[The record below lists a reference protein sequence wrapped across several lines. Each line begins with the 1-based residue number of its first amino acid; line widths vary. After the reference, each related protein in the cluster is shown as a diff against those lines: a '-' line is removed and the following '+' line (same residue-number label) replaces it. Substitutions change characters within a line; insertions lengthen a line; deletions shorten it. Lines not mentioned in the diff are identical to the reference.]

1 MRSAGDARHAR
12 RRGGPANHERTR
24 RVAYRAAGGNRSFAG
39 GDLMTVEPQ
48 PAESRPRVLLV
59 EDHVDSARSISRL
72 LRLFG
77 YDVRVEMDGLAA
89 VRAAER
95 FAPRAAL
102 IDLSIPSLDGFEVAQ
117 HLRAA
122 AATHDSLLIAMTGW
136 ATDEHAARAREAG
149 FDSHL

>member
-1 MRSAGDARHAR
+1 
-12 RRGGPANHERTR
+12 
-24 RVAYRAAGGNRSFAG
+24 
-39 GDLMTVEPQ
+39 MTLHPQ
-48 PAESRPRVLLV
+48 PAEPRPRVLLV

-77 YDVRVEMDGLAA
+77 YDVRVEVDGLAA
-89 VRAAER
+89 VRAAEH

-136 ATDEHAARAREAG
+136 ATEEHAARAREAG
-149 FDSHL
+149 FDSHLVKPISVETLTGALSAGLAGRPSPSVRNNRSCHSNRSVRP